1 MRKRI
6 GTKLYDTETAVLVD
20 TTPEGVQIY
29 RKTGRSQECFSYNP
43 AGKNKHEMFH
53 DLTPEESEKYADHSK
68 DDREK
73 VYRSGAGIQLARQDV
88 LRIKQIAHSLG
99 MSIPKFILMLVD
111 RYEAEHNK
119 DRSE

>member
-6 GTKLYDTETAVLVD
+6 GTKIYDTDKAVLVD
-20 TTPEGVQIY
+20 TTPEGIQVY
-29 RKTGRSQECFSYNP
+29 RKTGRSQEVFLYNP
-43 AGKNKHEMFH
+43 YGKNKHEMFI
-53 DLTPEESEKYADHSK
+53 DLPDEESEKYINHAF
-68 DDREK
+68 DDRTK
-73 VYRSGAGIQLARQDV
+73 TYRSGAGIQLARQDV

-111 RYEAEHNK
+111 RYEAEHNE